1 MNKKD
6 GDTMTSGFNTSN
18 MRSRPL
24 ILGIFRRGLRQHKMG
39 SVPSYHLFYL
49 LFLKHEGWGPS
60 WEPGLISCSS
70 NFSHQKPLM
79 TIPLWDAFIP
89 SIAGSWFFSPNYS
102 SLSKGLIPML
112 PHVFLFVTIKWAP
125 LQLLSLLPITNQ
137 TAKSLACLA
146 II

>member
-6 GDTMTSGFNTSN
+6 DDTMTSGFNTSN
-18 MRSRPL
+18 MRSQPL

-39 SVPSYHLFYL
+39 TVPLYHLFYL

-60 WEPGLISCSS
+60 WEPGLISRSS

-102 SLSKGLIPML
+102 SLSNSLIPML
-112 PHVFLFVTIKWAP
+112 PHVFLFVTVKWAP

-146 II
+146 IT